1 MTTEKAS
8 SSSSKTPSEQEI
20 KETNELMSIGK
31 RHLICNEPEKAL
43 DYFVELCER
52 LAEMY
57 GQTADECADAYLH
70 YGKTLIELA
79 RQEIG
84 VFWNAVKETPVLQE
98 EEEEEE
104 DEEEHKEN
112 GEKEII
118 KKEGGENKMEIAKSE
133 TENEDPDE
141 NLKPSE
147 IKEKVSHAMREGN
160 LYNDATTEEDTE
172 PEEENE
178 ESENKDDTTTDK
190 TNDEQGEEEQAED
203 ECGEQDVSHMELAW
217 EMLELTCSICSRMIE
232 DKNEDN
238 KVIGMLAEARYGLAQ
253 ISMEQEQ
260 YERAIEDFKSC
271 LQHYSTTLEDKCDRR
286 IAEVHYNIGLAYSFD
301 KNFGDAIVSYK
312 EAKQILETRL
322 DMLKLKIKKQE
333 ETSGKEKASPE
344 LNEWNKE
351 IKELEDLVLL
361 DMNAKIED
369 AEESKKQAAI
379 EIEELRE
386 KTKDV
391 FGALSS
397 ATGFDAGFDAGFGF
411 DEPSKTEVVVHD
423 VTTKVR
429 SVKRP
434 SDDESAATSS
444 DAKKAKRDENSN
456 EESKSNVQAAAADE
470 KPTSII
476 GA

>member
-8 SSSSKTPSEQEI
+8 TSSAKTPSEQEI

-98 EEEEEE
+98 EEEDEGE
-104 DEEEHKEN
+104 DAKGENNEKENDVKEN
-112 GEKEII
+112 G
-118 KKEGGENKMEIAKSE
+118 KKEGDEKMMETEKSE
-133 TENEDPDE
+133 TENEEPEE
-141 NLKPSE
+141 NLKPCE

-178 ESENKDDTTTDK
+178 ESENKDDTTTTK
-190 TNDEQGEEEQAED
+190 TNGEQGEEEQPED
-203 ECGEQDVSHMELAW
+203 ECGDQDVSHMELAW

-232 DKNEDN
+232 EKKDDK
-238 KVIGMLAEARYGLAQ
+238 KVIGMMAEARYGLAQ

-271 LQHYSTTLEDKCDRR
+271 LEHYSSTLEDKCDRR

-301 KNFGDAIVSYK
+301 KNFGDAIGSYK

-322 DMLKLKIKKQE
+322 KMLKLKIKKQE

-391 FGALSS
+391 FGAISS
-397 ATGFDAGFDAGFGF
+397 ATGFDAGFGF
-411 DEPSKTEVVVHD
+411 DEPSQTEVVVHD

-434 SDDESAATSS
+434 SDDESATSS

-456 EESKSNVQAAAADE
+456 EESKSNVQADE

>member
-98 EEEEEE
+98 EEEEE

-133 TENEDPDE
+133 TENE
-141 NLKPSE
+141 
-147 IKEKVSHAMREGN
+147 
-160 LYNDATTEEDTE
+160 
-172 PEEENE
+172 
-178 ESENKDDTTTDK
+178 ENKDDTTTDK

-271 LQHYSTTLEDKCDRR
+271 LQHYSTTLEDECDRR